1 MDKWISYP
9 YNGILFNHKNELKIF
24 TYQNMG
30 DPWKHYVKWMKPV
43 TKDHILYDFIYV
55 KSSIVKYIETESR
68 LVIPS
73 SWDKMGK

>member
-1 MDKWISYP
+1 MDIIFIQWNMIQPQKWI
-9 YNGILFNHKNELKIF
+9 KNF
-24 TYQNMG
+24 AYQNMG
-30 DPWKHYVKWMKPV
+30 DPWKHYVEWMKPV
-43 TKDHILYDFIYV
+43 TKDHILYEFIYV